1 MAVSGTQ
8 FGRCAAPRRRCGA
21 LGLRLAPQ
29 GLRALNVGSL
39 RCHHV
44 KHFERCGVTMIEK
57 SLEELFGMVK
67 DAAARM
73 QGVAN
78 LTPVMTSRTLNECLG
93 AEVLLKCEN
102 FQRIGAFKFRGAY
115 NSMSRLSDDERRRGV
130 ITFSSGN
137 HAQAVALVGKLLG
150 IETAV
155 VMPQDAPV
163 IKREAT
169 EAYGAAVVLYDPQE
183 RSREAIAKE
192 LQQQHGYTM
201 IPPFDHLDVLTGQG
215 TAALELGEQANGLDL
230 LLVPCGGGGLLS
242 GCAIAAKG
250 LNPECRVVGVEPETA
265 DDATRSYYSGALQ
278 TVKNPPT
285 IADGTRTPSLGKLTF
300 PLVRRYV
307 DAMATVSEDAIM
319 EAVRVLFFRM
329 KLVVEP
335 SGALGLAALL
345 SGKVQAKGRV
355 GVILSGGN
363 IDGPT
368 MRHIL
373 AG

>member
-1 MAVSGTQ
+1 
-8 FGRCAAPRRRCGA
+8 
-21 LGLRLAPQ
+21 
-29 GLRALNVGSL
+29 
-39 RCHHV
+39 
-44 KHFERCGVTMIEK
+44 MIEK

-169 EAYGAAVVLYDPQE
+169 EAYGAAVILYDPQE

-215 TAALELGEQANGLDL
+215 TSALELGEQANGLDL

-300 PLVRRYV
+300 PLVRKYV

>member
-1 MAVSGTQ
+1 M
-8 FGRCAAPRRRCGA
+8 
-21 LGLRLAPQ
+21 
-29 GLRALNVGSL
+29 
-39 RCHHV
+39 
-44 KHFERCGVTMIEK
+44 EE
-57 SLEELFGMVK
+57 SLEDLFGMVK
-67 DAAARM
+67 DAATRL

-78 LTPVMTSRTLNECLG
+78 RTPVMTSRTLNERLG
-93 AEVLLKCEN
+93 AEVFLKCEN

-115 NSMSRLSDDERRRGV
+115 NAMSRLSADERGRGV

-137 HAQAVALVGKLLG
+137 HAQAVALVGRLLG
-150 IETAV
+150 IKTAV
-155 VMPQDAPV
+155 VMPRDAPV
-163 IKREAT
+163 IKRGAT
-169 EAYGAAVVLYDPQE
+169 EAYGAAVILYDPRE

-215 TAALELGEQANGLDL
+215 TSALELCEQASGLDM

-250 LNPECRVVGVEPETA
+250 LNPGCAVIGVEPELG
-265 DDATRSYYSGALQ
+265 DDATRSFHSKTLQ

-285 IADGTRTPSLGKLTF
+285 IADGTRTPSLGRLTF
-300 PLVRRYV
+300 PLVLKFV
-307 DAMATVSEDAIM
+307 DAMATVSEEAIK

-335 SGALGLAALL
+335 SGVLGLAALL
-345 SGKVQAKGRV
+345 SEKVPTKGRV